1 MQALVWLLRL
11 FIVAILIWFA
21 LKNSQQVDVFGLPG
35 QSWQAPLVF
44 VLLLA
49 FVAGV
54 VIGLLAWIP
63 TVVRQRRELTRMRR
77 SAEQQAAVASLVTPA
92 AEREAPGSEIHGI

>member
-1 MQALVWLLRL
+1 MQALVWILRL

-63 TVVRQRRELTRMRR
+63 TVVRQRREIARMRR
-77 SAEQQAAVASLVTPA
+77 SAEQQAAVAALVTPSPD
-92 AEREAPGSEIHGI
+92 REAAGSEIHGI

>member
-1 MQALVWLLRL
+1 MQAFVWILRFLIVVILVW
-11 FIVAILIWFA
+11 FA
-21 LKNSQQVDVFGLPG
+21 VRNAQQVEVNGLPG

-44 VLLLA
+44 ALLVA

-63 TVVRQRRELTRMRR
+63 TVVRQRREMGRLRR
-77 SAEQQAAVASLVTPA
+77 AAEQQAALAAIVPA
-92 AEREAPGSEIHGI
+92 APPGSDVHGV